1 MKITHMRFYDGA
13 KDKICRLGISRLF
26 LELQQILL
34 DTQVSLLEEKQ
45 ANSAAVIR
53 ELIDESFDRAGGWTE
68 TKVGGIDRIKRLKF
82 NETIISRMGV
92 EVQVS
97 ARSDLLIRDMVHI
110 RNSLQDGHI
119 DVGVLVVP
127 SDHLHNFLPDR
138 TPSLRDAIR
147 YVEVEFKEAAD
158 FPIVIVAIEHDGPG
172 DALPKKKRNKEG

>member
-34 DTQVSLLEEKQ
+34 DTHVTLLEEKQ
-45 ANSAAVIR
+45 ANSAAAIR
-53 ELIDESFDRAGGWTE
+53 ELIDESFDRAGDWTE
-68 TKVGGIDRIKRLKF
+68 TKAGGIDRIKRLKF
-82 NETIISRMGV
+82 NETIVSRMGV

-110 RNSLQDGHI
+110 RNSLQEGHI
-119 DVGVLVVP
+119 DVGILVVP
-127 SDHLHNFLPDR
+127 SDHLHYFLPDR
-138 TPSLRDAIR
+138 TPSLRDAVR
-147 YVEVEFKEAAD
+147 YVEEEFKEAAG

-172 DALPKKKRNKEG
+172 EALPKKTRKNQG